1 MSQQQTITR
10 YKNAHTALYGGT
22 GLDRRITEEQVGHA
36 AAWEAARQL
45 KNSVVPIDEDKLP
58 DTLKALARQQV
69 DQLMTALGLDYL
81 DDQQVTR
88 HAVAAAACIVP
99 EFVTA

>member
-1 MSQQQTITR
+1 MSQQTITQ

-22 GLDRRITEEQVGHA
+22 GLDRRITEEQAGHA

-45 KNSVVPIDEDKLP
+45 KNSVMPIDEDKLP
-58 DTLKALARQQV
+58 DTLKALARQQA

-88 HAVAAAACIVP
+88 HAVAAAARIAP
-99 EFVTA
+99 AFVTA

>member
-1 MSQQQTITR
+1 VSLQTITQ

-22 GLDRRITEEQVGHA
+22 GLDRRITEEQAGHA

-45 KNSVVPIDEDKLP
+45 KDSEMDIDEDKLAH
-58 DTLKALARQQV
+58 TLKALARQQA
-69 DQLMTALGLDYL
+69 DQLLTALGLDYL
-81 DDQQVTR
+81 DAQQVTR
-88 HAVAAAACIVP
+88 HAVAAAAGIAP